1 MSLETSQPFANLFVQ
16 QLSSGWISP
25 AEAGCVPPA
34 PRLIFALFSESGTQ
48 PDSAGTQ
55 PDSAGLVQP
64 LDNCCGKVLGSTR
77 TQLAESETFA
87 GLVSPAGRLIQ
98 ITT

>member
-1 MSLETSQPFANLFVQ
+1 MSLETSKPFAFLFLQ

-34 PRLIFALFSESGTQ
+34 PRLIFALFSE
-48 PDSAGTQ
+48 AGTQ

-64 LDNCCGKVLGSTR
+64 LDNWCRKVFGSNR
-77 TQLAESETFA
+77 TQLAESGTFA
-87 GLVSPAGRLIQ
+87 GLVSPAGRLLQ